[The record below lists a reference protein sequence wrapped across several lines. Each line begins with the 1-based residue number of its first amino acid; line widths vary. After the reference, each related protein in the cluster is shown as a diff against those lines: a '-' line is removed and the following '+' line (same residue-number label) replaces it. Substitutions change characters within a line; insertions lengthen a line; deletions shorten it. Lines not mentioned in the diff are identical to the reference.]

1 MAIKDFFFKNFNF
14 DFNKKSQNG
23 LFSFKKYSFYFIG
36 FLVILVIPALVSN
49 QMFSYNKEK
58 EENFSGFIN
67 TSDFSNIRE
76 VFLNKLRSPYKEY
89 KYTIKNNDSIEKIL
103 NSFSINYEEIKFITN
118 ELNKKKLSNIY
129 IGREISLV
137 VKEDK
142 SEFISILRCCSSYSS
157 SFKTSR

>member
-103 NSFSINYEEIKFITN
+103 NSFSIQ
-118 ELNKKKLSNIY
+118 
-129 IGREISLV
+129 
-137 VKEDK
+137 
-142 SEFISILRCCSSYSS
+142 ISIS
-157 SFKTSR
+157 